1 MRPWSKLCRAAFVG
15 LAALLGMLLTATSV
29 TAQTSRGMKLFLS
42 PSTAAALMSSRTNF
56 SFDRTKF
63 SFDFMGENEAISLL
77 STGTG
82 AVRSAGVDY
91 SAFAMEL
98 VAFVIKEVLHDSS
111 NEFDRPLRGPY
122 LSSSMPEQLSS
133 SMPNQRSEFGSHC
146 LTIITQ
152 LGSQLPLPR
161 SAPSLTVDSTS
172 TLDYGVRALTAG
184 LVLRQVWS
192 AFQNHVEDNRSGV
205 SLDPKVGTRRVGIK
219 LTFRW

>member
-1 MRPWSKLCRAAFVG
+1 MRPWSKLCRAALVG
-15 LAALLGMLLTATSV
+15 LAALLGIFMTATSV

-42 PSTAAALMSSRTNF
+42 VPAAAALMSSRTNF

-63 SFDFMGENEAISLL
+63 SFDFTGENDAISLL

-82 AVRSAGVDY
+82 TERSAGVDY

-98 VAFVIKEVLHDSS
+98 VAFLIKEVLHDS

-133 SMPNQRSEFGSHC
+133 YMPTQRSEFGSHC